1 MATINLQNLQK
12 VKKIYSRRGGQDYD
26 LRFSNKTGRFT
37 ASNEIWDRLDLETN
51 GFEISRTPQSEGRQ
65 VVLNVVPEDEAMLF
79 SRRYT
84 TNDEGDKIP
93 MGKQKEFTAGA
104 FRSMLN
110 KAGLEEVTK
119 FHLEPVGEVD
129 GSAHFVVVAQ
139 PETAKL
145 TEAESDEPEDVDLVD
160 DDEDG
165 FDTETTASVPA
176 EDDGEEEEDDVADE
190 ADDEDPF
197 AL

>member
-37 ASNEIWDRLDLETN
+37 ASNEIWERLDLETN
-51 GFEISRTPQSEGRQ
+51 GFEISRTPASEGRQ
-65 VVLNVVPEDEAMLF
+65 VVLNVVPEDDAMLF

-84 TNDEGDKIP
+84 TNDDGDKIP

-119 FHLEPVGEVD
+119 FHLEPAGEVD
-129 GSAHFVVVAQ
+129 GSSYFVVVAQ
-139 PETAKL
+139 EATAKAVEG
-145 TEAESDEPEDVDLVD
+145 TEDTEPEDVDLVD
-160 DDEDG
+160 DDED
-165 FDTETTASVPA
+165 DDDDALTDATAVGD
-176 EDDGEEEEDDVADE
+176 EDEDAADAVEEE
-190 ADDEDPF
+190 EDPF

>member
-37 ASNEIWDRLDLETN
+37 ASNEIWDRLDLESN
-51 GFEISRTPQSEGRQ
+51 GFEISRTPASEGRQ
-65 VVLNVVPEDEAMLF
+65 VVLNVVPEDDAMLF

-84 TNDEGDKIP
+84 TNEAGDKIP

-110 KAGLEEVTK
+110 KAGLEDVTK

-139 PETAKL
+139 PEAAK
-145 TEAESDEPEDVDLVD
+145 TDAVADTDEPEDVDLVD
-160 DDEDG
+160 EDEEDEDG
-165 FDTETTASVPA
+165 FDTEDT
-176 EDDGEEEEDDVADE
+176 EDGEEET
-190 ADDEDPF
+190 ADDEEEEDPF